1 MNVGLMCPIAWDISR
16 HAPWWNL
23 YFHCG
28 IEETGSPGIICIICH
43 HVLCHPSEH
52 GTSSM
57 GKHLLAKVYI
67 AKLNALTELEV
78 SELTST
84 TVDSTALAIP
94 KRQGSQEISIVSS
107 KTKVIFDSSI
117 LSIVIQMTDKTLQ
130 TGSKGLVSCWISPRH
145 LESLPHVRICFC
157 SYSMEHYIEPRARR
171 VVECIPK
178 QVVASV
184 CEHP

>member
-1 MNVGLMCPIAWDISR
+1 
-16 HAPWWNL
+16 
-23 YFHCG
+23 
-28 IEETGSPGIICIICH
+28 
-43 HVLCHPSEH
+43 
-52 GTSSM
+52 M

-130 TGSKGLVSCWISPRH
+130 TGSKGLVSC
-145 LESLPHVRICFC
+145 
-157 SYSMEHYIEPRARR
+157 
-171 VVECIPK
+171 
-178 QVVASV
+178 
-184 CEHP
+184 